1 MLLKNQKGSII
12 IYTVTA
18 IAAMSL
24 PVIYLSALSI
34 QKLKASRNI
43 ETSIIAYY
51 KAESGAEQILYQTK
65 ENLKNKITLKDNMP
79 QGADQCQTTGSDYEF
94 YQDCYNLDIQYSADE
109 LNLDLPQNKTIQLNL
124 YDLNDSAQDIKDTAD
139 IPYEIDR
146 IKLES
151 PLGLGDFEFTAVYW
165 DKTGGVVEIKNP
177 VKIIKD
183 GGGGTILEYVFT
195 DIESGLKFGG
205 DYLAKIRITAIDAV
219 QLLKITMYDGDS
231 AIAANK
237 RLIPGFITLKAT
249 GDEGNTQ
256 QAIKVVRAYNATNYF
271 SSSASGLWDF
281 VLFSGSGITK

>member
-65 ENLKNKITLKDNMP
+65 ENLKNKIALIDNMP

-124 YDLNDSAQDIKDTAD
+124 YDLNDSTQNLPAL
-139 IPYEIDR
+139 IDR

-177 VKIIKD
+177 VKIIIDDDDGNNIIDYIFDVNIKD
-183 GGGGTILEYVFT
+183 TT
-195 DIESGLKFGG
+195 PDLKFG
-205 DYLAKIRITAIDAV
+205 DQYLAKIRITAIDSA

-231 AIAANK
+231 TIAANK
-237 RLIPGFITLKAT
+237 RLIPGFITLKTT
-249 GDEGNTQ
+249 GDEGNTR